1 MHPKYLLENWQSV
14 LFGLLLIGL
23 GVASFMYPDAMI
35 DAEARGRRG
44 LIKLIIIKAWGWP
57 LGVGGL
63 LFGGLCLWGSF
74 SPSDDD
80 D

>member
-14 LFGLLLIGL
+14 LFGLILVGL
-23 GVASFMYPDAMI
+23 GVASLMYPDAMV

-44 LIKLIIIKAWGWP
+44 LIKMIIIWAWGWP
-57 LGVGGL
+57 LGIAGPL
-63 LFGGLCLWGSF
+63 LGGLCLWGSL

-80 D
+80 E